1 MGLKQKSLFNFLW
14 VWILC
19 SLFVCLLCFCP
30 FVSHFLLFI
39 VIPSLF
45 CSLLFLFL
53 SLSFIPISSP
63 SLSFSPLSFFSSH
76 PSPIFSLPLSSLLSP
91 LPPPLSPSFSSSSSW
106 GFFQQVDGKGLLRW
120 EGNVPITWREVI
132 VQLTPSEESWMPFP
146 APRVNGVFLLF
157 LMVVII
163 RWCVD
168 MAPGLGWGVFRLQAL
183 RFDIIIIILS
193 YIKRVLIIFCYFVL
207 LSVFW
212 GFYILTT
219 HAIRDIYCN

>member
-91 LPPPLSPSFSSSSSW
+91 LPPPSISLILFLVVVRVFSTSRWQRTFALRGQRANYLKGSDCSINSFRGILDAISGAQGERRVLAVLNGRYNTVVRGYGARFRLGCVPSSSIKVWYYYYYFVLYKASS
-106 GFFQQVDGKGLLRW
+106 DH
-120 EGNVPITWREVI
+120 
-132 VQLTPSEESWMPFP
+132 
-146 APRVNGVFLLF
+146 FLLF
-157 LMVVII
+157 
-163 RWCVD
+163 
-168 MAPGLGWGVFRLQAL
+168 
-183 RFDIIIIILS
+183 RF
-193 YIKRVLIIFCYFVL
+193 IKRVLRFLYFDYACYSGYL
-207 LSVFW
+207 L
-212 GFYILTT
+212 
-219 HAIRDIYCN
+219 